1 LSDLANQIE
10 PHIPALRR
18 YAWALLRNRE
28 AADDLVQDCLERAIS
43 RWHLRRKDASTLA
56 WLLSIQRN
64 LFLNDVRRRGR
75 QGAHMALPDN
85 DIAASVDVTAE
96 RSLMARDALALVDA
110 MPEEQKSL
118 LLLIGVEDL
127 SYLDAAAVLGVPE
140 GTIMSRLSRARAA
153 LRLTVE
159 DGERVTLRRVK

>member
-1 LSDLANQIE
+1 
-10 PHIPALRR
+10 LRR

-75 QGAHMALPDN
+75 QGAHMALSDN

-96 RSLMARDALALVDA
+96 RTLMARDALALVDA

-118 LLLIGVEDL
+118 LLL
-127 SYLDAAAVLGVPE
+127 SVPE

-153 LRLTVE
+153 LRRMVE
-159 DGERVTLRRVK
+159 NGERVTLRRVK